1 MTDTTAAA
9 TAQAID
15 VPERVATGR
24 ALAEGTDGPSYRFDR
39 YTQVI
44 RRAMLGT
51 PDRAWREAVALLE
64 AQQEEYMQAT
74 HTHPY
79 SVEALAGVEAPAE
92 HLDAVRAILADTED
106 AEPDAVARALADVLH
121 AAEAD
126 GYDPEDLYTLRSTTR
141 MQLSRAGEAM
151 DLTSLCE
158 IGDQLTAAGWAVAAD
173 AADPHA
179 SPYSVVVEQVPETGR
194 AIIRDLYASDPV
206 TNGVTAEDLVEVLAG
221 FGHQVEHVAAGWGG
235 FAVTIIVR

>member
-1 MTDTTAAA
+1 MND
-9 TAQAID
+9 TAQTID

-24 ALAEGTDGPSYRFDR
+24 ALIEGTDTHRPRFDR
-39 YTQVI
+39 YTQAVG
-44 RRAMLGT
+44 RAMLGV
-51 PDRAWREAVALLE
+51 PDQVWRDAVALLE
-64 AQQEEYMQAT
+64 AQQLEFISGT
-74 HTHPY
+74 LTHPY
-79 SVEALAGVEAPAE
+79 SVEALAGAQAPAE

-126 GYDPEDLYTLRSTTR
+126 GYDPEDLYTPRSTTR

-151 DLTSLCE
+151 DLTPLCE
-158 IGDQLTAAGWAVAAD
+158 IGDQLTAAGWGVAAD

-179 SPYSVVVEQVPETGR
+179 NPYSVVVEQLPETGR

-206 TNGVTAEDLVEVLAG
+206 TAEVTAKYLAEVLTRL
-221 FGHQVEHVAAGWGG
+221 GHQVERVDAGWDG
-235 FAVTIIVR
+235 FAVTVIVR